1 MLFRS
6 SGVPMM
12 TMGDENSRSQLGS
25 NNAYSFSPKHEW
37 NSRENFGGGWALSW
51 DSDDE
56 REDLVETVAAL
67 SRIRATYMVD
77 AAEHFFTGEVDQG
90 TKRKDLAW
98 FDRNGLEMT
107 THNWQDS
114 SLRYLAFS
122 IEATHNQGLFVV
134 LNSDHVQ
141 HQFTLPNQ
149 TWGNSFR
156 TVFDS
161 TARINEFSP
170 SLKKPS
176 DSISVEA
183 MSVQVWLINRS

>member
-1 MLFRS
+1 MIA
-6 SGVPMM
+6 
-12 TMGDENSRSQLGS
+12 MGDESSRSQSGC
-25 NNAYSFSPKHEW
+25 NNAYSLSPNH
-37 NSRENFGGGWALSW
+37 SPTAHENFDGGWMNMW
-51 DSDDE
+51 DHNE
-56 REDLVETVAAL
+56 EQEDLIETVAAL
-67 SRIRATYMVD
+67 ARIRSTYMVD
-77 AAEHFFTGEVDQG
+77 AVEQFFTGEIDQG

-98 FDRNGLEMT
+98 FGRDGLEMSS
-107 THNWQDS
+107 HNWQDN

-134 LNSDHVQ
+134 LNSDGEKNT
-141 HQFTLPNQ
+141 FTLPNK

-161 TARINEFSP
+161 TARVNDFSP

-176 DSISVEA
+176 DVIEVKG

>member
-1 MLFRS
+1 M
-6 SGVPMM
+6 
-12 TMGDENSRSQLGS
+12 
-25 NNAYSFSPKHEW
+25 
-37 NSRENFGGGWALSW
+37 
-51 DSDDE
+51 
-56 REDLVETVAAL
+56 
-67 SRIRATYMVD
+67 ID
-77 AAEHFFTGEVDQG
+77 AAEQFFTGEVDQG

-98 FDRNGLEMT
+98 FDRDGLEMST
-107 THNWQDS
+107 QNWQDG

-161 TARINEFSP
+161 TAHINEFSP

-176 DSISVEA
+176 DSVSVEA